1 MYQAA
6 SRASLRAVTV
16 IILRE
21 QASRPLVQE
30 LTTFNCTDSECCIS
44 DEAYTQP
51 HLAYCF

>member
-6 SRASLRAVTV
+6 SRASLRAVTT
-16 IILRE
+16 IILSE
-21 QASRPLVQE
+21 QASNPLVQE
-30 LTTFNCTDSECCIS
+30 LNKFNYTSSKCCIS

>member
-30 LTTFNCTDSECCIS
+30 LTTFNCTDSKRCVS
-44 DEAYTQP
+44 DEAYAHP